1 MKDII
6 VLPHHFG
13 MSVSDL
19 DAAIDWFDK
28 VLGFELDRKEDFL
41 AKFGVHI
48 AFIKSGDFSI
58 ELFQHDEA
66 QPASPERSVP
76 NEDIRTLGNKH
87 MCFQTADLDA
97 CAGRSQGL
105 RRHHSHGPVRRSRL
119 EGGLHPRARRRVGRG
134 HPAHGLG
141 RLRIRPRSH

>member
-1 MKDII
+1 VRDTI

-19 DAAIDWFDK
+19 DRAVDWFDK

-58 ELFQHDEA
+58 ELFQHDQA
-66 QPASPERSVP
+66 RPAAPERSVP

-97 CAGRSQGL
+97 L
-105 RRHHSHGPVRRSRL
+105 L
-119 EGGLHPRARRRVGRG
+119 E
-134 HPAHGLG
+134 
-141 RLRIRPRSH
+141 RLRVYGGTIAMGPFDAPGSRAAFILGPDGALVEVVQPTV

>member
-1 MKDII
+1 MKDVI

-19 DAAIDWFDK
+19 DAAIEWFDK

-58 ELFQHDEA
+58 ELFQHDEGKA
-66 QPASPERSVP
+66 ASSERSVP
-76 NEDIRTLGNKH
+76 NEDIRTTGNKH
-87 MCFQTADLDA
+87 MCFQTRDLDA
-97 CAGRSQGL
+97 VLA
-105 RRHHSHGPVRRSRL
+105 RL
-119 EGGLHPRARRRVGRG
+119 EEHGGTIAMGPFDAPGSRA
-134 HPAHGLG
+134 AFLLG
-141 RLRIRPRSH
+141 PDGALVEVIQPTA

>member
-1 MKDII
+1 VKDIV

-19 DAAIDWFDK
+19 DRAIDWFDK

-58 ELFQHDEA
+58 ELFQHDQA
-66 QPASPERSVP
+66 QPASSERSVP

-97 CAGRSQGL
+97 ILDRL
-105 RRHHSHGPVRRSRL
+105 KVHGGTIAMGPFDAPGSR
-119 EGGLHPRARRRVGRG
+119 A
-134 HPAHGLG
+134 AFILG
-141 RLRIRPRSH
+141 PDGALVEVIQPTA

>member
-1 MKDII
+1 MKDVT

-13 MSVSDL
+13 MSVGDL

-66 QPASPERSVP
+66 QPASSERSVP

-87 MCFQTADLDA
+87 MCFQTADLDGVLDA
-97 CAGRSQGL
+97 LKAYGGTIAM
-105 RRHHSHGPVRRSRL
+105 GPFDAPGSR
-119 EGGLHPRARRRVGRG
+119 A
-134 HPAHGLG
+134 AFILG
-141 RLRIRPRSH
+141 PDGALVEVIQPTA

>member
-1 MKDII
+1 MNDVT

-19 DAAIDWFDK
+19 DAAIDWFDN

-41 AKFGVHI
+41 AKHGVHI
-48 AFIKSGDFSI
+48 AFVKKGDFSI
-58 ELFQHDEA
+58 ELFQHDQA

-87 MCFQTADLDA
+87 MCFQTPDLDA
-97 CAGRSQGL
+97 VLTRLAAY
-105 RRHHSHGPVRRSRL
+105 HGTIVMGPFDAPGSR
-119 EGGLHPRARRRVGRG
+119 A
-134 HPAHGLG
+134 AFILG
-141 RLRIRPRSH
+141 PDGALVEVLQPTA

>member
-1 MKDII
+1 MENIT

-41 AKFGVHI
+41 AAHGIHI
-48 AFIKSGDFSI
+48 AFVKNGGFSV
-58 ELFQHDEA
+58 ELFQHDQA
-66 QPASPERSVP
+66 HPASPERSVP

-87 MCFQTADLDA
+87 MCFQISDMDA
-97 CAGRSQGL
+97 MLERIHANDVTVAL
-105 RRHHSHGPVRRSRL
+105 GPFEAPGSVAAFVL
-119 EGGLHPRARRRVGRG
+119 GPDGALVELIQPR
-134 HPAHGLG
+134 
-141 RLRIRPRSH
+141 

>member
-1 MKDII
+1 MKDIR

-19 DAAIDWFDK
+19 DATIDWFSR

-48 AFIKSGDFSI
+48 AFIKNGDFSI

-76 NEDIRTLGNKH
+76 NDDIRTLGNKH
-87 MCFQTADLDA
+87 MCFQISDMDAMVERLKANDVTIVMGPFEAPGSVAAFVLDPDGA
-97 CAGRSQGL
+97 L
-105 RRHHSHGPVRRSRL
+105 IEL
-119 EGGLHPRARRRVGRG
+119 IEPR
-134 HPAHGLG
+134 P
-141 RLRIRPRSH
+141 

>member
-19 DAAIDWFDK
+19 DAAIDWFDS

-41 AKFGVHI
+41 AKFGVHV

-58 ELFQHDEA
+58 ELFQHDQA
-66 QPASPERSVP
+66 QPASSGRSVP

-87 MCFQTADLDA
+87 MCFQTTDLDA
-97 CAGRSQGL
+97 VL
-105 RRHHSHGPVRRSRL
+105 ERL
-119 EGGLHPRARRRVGRG
+119 Q
-134 HPAHGLG
+134 AHGGTIAMGPFDAPGSRAAFILG
-141 RLRIRPRSH
+141 PNGALVEVIQPTA

>member
-1 MKDII
+1 MKDIA

-19 DAAIDWFDK
+19 DAAIDWFRK

-41 AKFGVHI
+41 AEHGVHI
-48 AFIKSGDFSI
+48 AFIRNGDFSI

-66 QPASPERSVP
+66 QRASPERSVP

-87 MCFQTADLDA
+87 MCFQISDMDAMVEKLKAEGVPIALGPFEAPGSRAAFVLGPDGALVELIQPTA
-97 CAGRSQGL
+97 
-105 RRHHSHGPVRRSRL
+105 
-119 EGGLHPRARRRVGRG
+119 
-134 HPAHGLG
+134 
-141 RLRIRPRSH
+141 

>member
-1 MKDII
+1 MSTIQ

-41 AKFGVHI
+41 APQGINI
-48 AFIKSGDFSI
+48 AFVKNGDFSV
-58 ELFQHDEA
+58 ELFEYKEA

-87 MCFQTADLDA
+87 MCFQISDMDA
-97 CAGRSQGL
+97 MLERIKANNVTIAL
-105 RRHHSHGPVRRSRL
+105 GPFEAPGSV
-119 EGGLHPRARRRVGRG
+119 A
-134 HPAHGLG
+134 AFILG
-141 RLRIRPRSH
+141 PDGALVEIIQPK